1 MMNKKDLV
9 AYIAK
14 KNNVTKTDAEKMVD
28 MVVDGIHDAVVMNEG
43 IQFIGQFTIQSKVR
57 EARKGHNP
65 ATGKSIMIP
74 AKRVVKF
81 KVGSKL
87 ADAVANFKAKK
98 AKK

>member
-1 MMNKKDLV
+1 
-9 AYIAK
+9 
-14 KNNVTKTDAEKMVD
+14 
-28 MVVDGIHDAVVMNEG
+28 
-43 IQFIGQFTIQSKVR
+43 
-57 EARKGHNP
+57 
-65 ATGKSIMIP
+65 MIP